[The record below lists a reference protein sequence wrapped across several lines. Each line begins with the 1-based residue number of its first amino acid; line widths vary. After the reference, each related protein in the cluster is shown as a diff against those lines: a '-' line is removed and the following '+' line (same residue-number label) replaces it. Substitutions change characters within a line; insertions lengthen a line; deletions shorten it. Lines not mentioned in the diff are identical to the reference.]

1 MLTLTNSSL
10 THLSSPASPLSLT
23 QASRLQMHSPSRIHK
38 TKTRTCLTKGA
49 GKPPPKTEEDNHRR
63 VTTRLILWRHGTH
76 LGNCLPPG
84 VVDTEPLAKI
94 AELLTIII
102 VHHRLSNNSV
112 KIIREILV
120 AICVVQFSK
129 DQSSPR
135 CAALVQIQG
144 VPFTL
149 KSSPAWRQP
158 AVEL

>member
-1 MLTLTNSSL
+1 MQTLTNSSL

-23 QASRLQMHSPSRIHK
+23 QASRLQMHFPSRIHK

-49 GKPPPKTEEDNHRR
+49 GNPPPKTEEDNRR
-63 VTTRLILWRHGTH
+63 VTTRPILWRHGTH
-76 LGNCLPPG
+76 LGNCQPPG
-84 VVDTEPLAKI
+84 VVDMEPLAKI

-120 AICVVQFSK
+120 AICVAQFSK

-149 KSSPAWRQP
+149 KNSPAWLQP

>member
-1 MLTLTNSSL
+1 MQTLTNSSL

-23 QASRLQMHSPSRIHK
+23 QASRLQMHFPSRIHK
-38 TKTRTCLTKGA
+38 TKTRTYLTKGA
-49 GKPPPKTEEDNHRR
+49 GKPPPKTAEDNRR
-63 VTTRLILWRHGTH
+63 VTTRPTLWRHGTH
-76 LGNCLPPG
+76 LGNCQPPG

-149 KSSPAWRQP
+149 KNSPAWLQP